1 MKVANDSRAP
11 FGMTILAVAFVL
23 VMAIVVVWPRLPNNG
38 DQNTGYASG
47 EAVQSD
53 TVNVLNPVTS
63 PKDDRS
69 ARR

>member
-11 FGMTILAVAFVL
+11 VGITFLAIAFVV
-23 VMAIVVVWPRLPNNG
+23 VMALVIVWPRSTG
-38 DQNTGYASG
+38 DRTTGYSSG